1 VLRQITP
8 FTWCEALPNRLLQEH
23 LLQLAPKLQLLLPVV
38 LQVAYFQALVLLELP
53 VAGQQVYLGLDFRN

>member
-1 VLRQITP
+1 
-8 FTWCEALPNRLLQEH
+8 LPNRLLQEH